1 MSSLKY
7 LDKKGTF
14 TLDNPDL
21 TSYMYF
27 PLANEAGILGAIT
40 PDLNGDIKLD
50 QNTFFMEPVSS
61 ENLHNNKS
69 SRNFWVYVE
78 GKGAWSVTGKSSAQQ
93 AKFFTDEKDDVK
105 LTAGIMWHEIE
116 RTSEDLGLQATIT
129 SYAPNADG
137 EIEMDDDTL
146 EPTNDQVEL
155 TKVTIK
161 NISNEEVE
169 YTPTVAI
176 PMYGRSADNI
186 RDHRHVTSLLHRTK
200 TIKNGV
206 VVYPTL
212 TFDERGHNK
221 NEMIYAT
228 MAKEEVDGEMVSP
241 ISFCP
246 VVEEFIGD
254 GGSFENPYYVMTNK
268 PLPYTEEEMRVDGYE
283 TVGAIRFANAKLQPG
298 EERTYI
304 VVLGYGKSETEII
317 NLGKKYLL
325 TRHFDKYLEATKDY
339 WQSKI
344 NVSYR
349 SSDADFDNWMHW
361 VNFQPMLRRIYGCS
375 FLPHHDYGKGGRG
388 WRDLWQDC
396 LALLIMDPEKVRQ
409 MLIDNFGGV
418 RFDGTNA
425 TIIGNK
431 QGEFIAD
438 RNNITRV
445 WMDHGAWPYLT
456 TALYIEQTGDIEFLA
471 EKNSYF
477 KDMQVSRGED
487 KDLEWNDAQGN
498 KQLTANAEA
507 YEGTVLEHLLIQHV
521 TSFFDVGEHNHIR
534 LRGADWNDGLDMAD
548 ERGESVAFTALYGGN
563 LGSLAKNLKDYN
575 EKTGKE
581 EVELAKELVD
591 LLRKNP
597 DIYDTVGEKNAA
609 LSEYCEAV
617 KHHTSGET
625 ETISIEELC
634 GILINMSEWIAN
646 HIRETEW
653 TSSKEGFS
661 WFNGY
666 YDNSGK
672 AVEGD
677 FESGIRMMLT
687 GQVFSVMSGVA
698 TDEQVAEI
706 IKACDQYLYDEE
718 IGGYRLN
725 TDFKEVKTDLGR
737 LFGFAFGHKE
747 NGAVFSHM
755 AVMYANALYKRG
767 FAKEGFKVINTL
779 YKHCMDYTKSEIYPG
794 VPEYVN
800 QRGRGMYHYLTGA
813 ASWLLLTVLE
823 EMYGIKG
830 RLGALKF
837 EPKLLADQFEN
848 NMASARCM
856 FRGVNVRV
864 TYQNPFGLDAG
875 QYRVKE
881 IYIDGEKYEG
891 PKNEDIPETGLDYIA
906 KEDVDKLGDEA
917 HTTVVLG

>member
-78 GKGAWSVTGKSSAQQ
+78 GKGAWSVTGKSAAQQ
-93 AKFFTDEKDDVK
+93 AKLFTEEKDDVK

-116 RTSEDLGLQATIT
+116 RKSKDLGLQATIT

-241 ISFCP
+241 VSFCP

-283 TVGAIRFANAKLQPG
+283 TVGTIRFANAKLQPG

-325 TRHFDKYLEATKDY
+325 KKHFDKYLEATKEY
-339 WQSKI
+339 WQNKI

-349 SSDADFDNWMHW
+349 SADTDFDNWMHW

-625 ETISIEELC
+625 ETISTEELC
-634 GILINMSEWIAN
+634 GILTNMSEWIAN

-698 TDEQVAEI
+698 TDDQVADI
-706 IKACDQYLYDEE
+706 VKACDAYLFDEE

-881 IYIDGEKYEG
+881 IYIDGEKYES
-891 PKNEDIPETGLDYIA
+891 DYVDMIV

-917 HTTVVLG
+917 HITVVLG

>member
-1 MSSLKY
+1 MGKLEY

-27 PLANEAGILGAIT
+27 PLANEAGIMGAIT

-50 QNTFFMEPVSS
+50 QNTFFLEPVSS

-78 GKGAWSVTGKSSAQQ
+78 GKGAWSVTGKSAKQQ
-93 AKFFTDEKDDVK
+93 AELFTDEKDDVK
-105 LTAGIMWHEIE
+105 LTAGIMWHQVE
-116 RTSEDLGLQATIT
+116 RESKELGLKATIT

-137 EIEMDDDTL
+137 EIEMNDETL
-146 EPTNDQVEL
+146 EPTDDQVEL
-155 TKVTIK
+155 TKITIK
-161 NISNEEVE
+161 NISDEEVE

-176 PMYGRSADNI
+176 PMYSRSADNI

-283 TVGAIRFANAKLQPG
+283 TVGAIRFNDATLQPG

-304 VVLGYGKSETEII
+304 VALGYGKSETEII
-317 NLGKKYLL
+317 NIGKKYLL
-325 TRHFDKYLEATKDY
+325 TRHFDKYLEATKEY
-339 WQSKI
+339 WQDKI

-349 SSDADFDNWMHW
+349 SSDTDFDNWMHW

-396 LALLIMDPEKVRQ
+396 LALLIMDPEKVRE

-425 TIIGNK
+425 TIIGSK

-471 EKNSYF
+471 EQNSYF
-477 KDMQVSRGED
+477 KDMQVCRGED
-487 KDLEWNDAQGN
+487 KDLDWNDAQGN
-498 KQLTANAEA
+498 KQLTDAAEA

-521 TSFFDVGEHNHIR
+521 SAFFDVGEHNHIR

-563 LGSLAKNLKDYN
+563 LKGLADNLKDYK

-581 EVELAKELVD
+581 EVELAKELVE
-591 LLRKNP
+591 LLKK
-597 DIYDTVGEKNAA
+597 DTEIYDSIGDKSAA
-609 LSEYCEAV
+609 LNEYCEAV
-617 KHHTSGET
+617 KHHISGET

-634 GILINMSEWIAN
+634 GILRNMSDWISN

-653 TSSKEGFS
+653 TSSKEGLS

-672 AVEGD
+672 AVEGE
-677 FESGIRMMLT
+677 FESGVRMMLT

-698 TDEQVAEI
+698 TDEQVADI
-706 IKACDQYLYDEE
+706 VKAADKYLFDEE

-767 FAKEGFKVINTL
+767 FSKEGFKVINTL

-837 EPKLLADQFEN
+837 EPKLLAEQFEK

-856 FRGVNVRV
+856 FRGVNIRV

-881 IYIDGEKYEG
+881 IYIDGEKYES
-891 PKNEDIPETGLDYIA
+891 DYVDMIA

-917 HTTVVLG
+917 HITVVLG